1 MEGRLMIKAFIFDM
15 DGVITDT
22 VEYHCRSW
30 QVITDREGW
39 EFDSKIN
46 EKLLGLTRVDS
57 LKQIMAHNNL
67 QLSSEEMAAICQ
79 EKNDN
84 FVKTVAA
91 MNEAD
96 LLPGIKRLLLALKA
110 RGYKLSVASASKNAP
125 LVLKSIGIDGL
136 FDNISDGSHVKY
148 GKPAPDIFLHAADQL
163 GVPPEYCVVFEDAV
177 AGVEAARAA
186 GMRVVGIGD
195 KTALQYADLVYTSP
209 IDIDVNEM
217 LNEFSN
223 RA

>member
-1 MEGRLMIKAFIFDM
+1 MIEAFVFDM

-39 EFDSKIN
+39 EFDSTIN
-46 EKLLGLTRVDS
+46 KKLLGLTRVDS

-67 QLSSEEMAAICQ
+67 RLSKEEMAAICK

-84 FVKTVAA
+84 FVKTIAA
-91 MNEAD
+91 MSEAD
-96 LLPGIKRLLLALKA
+96 LLPGIKELLVALKN

-125 LVLKSIGIDGL
+125 LVLNSIGIDGL
-136 FDNISDGSHVKY
+136 FDNISDGSHVKQ
-148 GKPAPDIFLHAADQL
+148 GKPAPDIFLHAANQL
-163 GVPPEYCVVFEDAV
+163 GVRPENCVVFEDAV

-195 KTALQYADLVYTSP
+195 LGVLKHADCVYASP
-209 IDIDVNEM
+209 KDVDIDEM
-217 LNEFSN
+217 LSKFDI
-223 RA
+223 

>member
-1 MEGRLMIKAFIFDM
+1 MIEAFVFDM

-39 EFDSKIN
+39 EFDSTIN
-46 EKLLGLTRVDS
+46 KKLLGLTRVDS

-67 QLSSEEMAAICQ
+67 RLSKEEMAAICK

-84 FVKTVAA
+84 FVKTIAA
-91 MNEAD
+91 MSEAD
-96 LLPGIKRLLLALKA
+96 LLPGIKELLVALKN

-125 LVLKSIGIDGL
+125 LVLNSIGIDGL
-136 FDNISDGSHVKY
+136 FDNISDGSHVKQ
-148 GKPAPDIFLHAADQL
+148 GKPAPDIFLHAANQL
-163 GVPPEYCVVFEDAV
+163 GVRPENCVVFEDAV

-195 KTALQYADLVYTSP
+195 QDALKQADCVYASP
-209 IDIDVNEM
+209 KDIDIDEM
-217 LNEFSN
+217 LSKFDI
-223 RA
+223 